1 MNTIFDS
8 AFLIATGL
16 LLTGC
21 ISLKAASVPSAYR
34 VYFGTS
40 TKQEGLSGIYMSL
53 LNMQTGQ
60 LSAAV
65 RVTETVKPGF
75 ITIHPNGRYIYSTR
89 EEGRPDAEN
98 TGTVS
103 AFRISEPDGAL
114 FNINTLPSEGAGPCH
129 VSIDPSGKNVLAANY
144 TGASCAVLPI
154 QSDGL
159 LRPATSVQKHT
170 GSSVHPKRQTKA
182 YTHSINCDLAG
193 QFALVA
199 DLGIDRIMIYRFDA
213 DKGSLIPNDPPFVK
227 TRPGG
232 GPRHLTFHPSGRFV
246 YVNFELG
253 NEVSVFQYDS
263 GKGVLNCIQTI
274 STLPDGFTGENT
286 TSEIQTTP
294 DGRFLYVANRGHNS
308 LAVFAVDP
316 ATGKLTSLGH
326 EPTRGNIPRHFRIDP
341 TGSYLIA
348 VNATSGDAAV
358 FRINRTTGLLEFTGS
373 QIQLPSPSCVQFL
386 AVP

>member
-8 AFLIATGL
+8 AFLLATGL

-21 ISLKAASVPSAYR
+21 ISLKAAAAPSAYR

-65 RVTETVKPGF
+65 RVTKTVKPGF
-75 ITIHPNGRYIYSTR
+75 ITIHPNGRYIYSTS

-154 QSDGL
+154 QSDGSL
-159 LRPATSVQKHT
+159 ASATAIQKNT
-170 GSSVHPKRQTKA
+170 GSSIHPKRQTKA
-182 YTHSINCDLAG
+182 YTHSINCDPAG
-193 QFALVA
+193 HFAMVA
-199 DLGIDRIMIYRFDA
+199 DLGIDQIMLYRFDA
-213 DKGSLIPNDPPFVK
+213 DKGSLTPNDPPFVK
-227 TRPGG
+227 TEPGG
-232 GPRHLTFHPSGRFV
+232 GPRHLTFHPSGQFA
-246 YVNFELG
+246 YVNFELS
-253 NEVSVFQYDS
+253 NKVTVFQYDAK
-263 GKGVLNCIQTI
+263 KGQLTGIQTV

-308 LAVFAVDP
+308 LAVFAIDS